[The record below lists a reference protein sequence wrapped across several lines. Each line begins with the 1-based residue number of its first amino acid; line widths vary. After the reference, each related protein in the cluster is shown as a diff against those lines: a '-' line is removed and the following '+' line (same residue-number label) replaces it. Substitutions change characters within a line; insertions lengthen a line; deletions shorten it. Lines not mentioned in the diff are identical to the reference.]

1 MAPNVAQGST
11 RLILIGCAVLLSIG
25 MGLRQSIGLFL
36 TPVTRDLA
44 LTAADFTLT
53 IAIQNIVW
61 GLSQAPAG
69 AIADRFGVRVTL
81 VAGTVIYIAGFA
93 AMAAAD
99 GEMALIVSSV
109 LIGIALSCTASSLA
123 LAACA
128 RAVPEQSR
136 SKMLGVVAAVG
147 SLGTL
152 IVPLVTQVV
161 LKYYAWQ
168 IGALFFA
175 ALAAAMLPAAFWAG
189 ASDKLPVMV
198 AEAKTTM
205 RDTLAQALRHRGFL
219 VMSGAYFVCGLNLVF
234 LTTHLPA
241 YLEICGQDPMLSAE
255 ALAVIGAVNCVGA
268 LLAGWLGGRYPKHVV
283 LGWLYILRSVA
294 FAGYFVGPPT
304 ATNTLVFAA
313 VMGLLWFPG
322 VWPLLSG
329 LVAEMFGTRYMATLL
344 GISFVMHQVGASLG
358 AWGGGL
364 IFDATGSY
372 GQPEPKLVC
381 KTPVTGWLP
390 YGDAWKIGVLV
401 GFAAGIVQIFAG
413 GPARPREAP
422 AEPQLASM

>member
-1 MAPNVAQGST
+1 MAPNVAQGPT
-11 RLILIGCAVLLSIG
+11 RLILIGAGVLLSIG
-25 MGLRQSIGLFL
+25 MALRQSIGLFL

-61 GLSQAPAG
+61 GLAQAPAG
-69 AIADRFGVRVTL
+69 AIADRFGLRLTL
-81 VAGTVIYIAGFA
+81 VAGTVIYIAGLV
-93 AMAAAD
+93 AMAAA
-99 GEMALIVSSV
+99 GSEMILIVSSV
-109 LIGIALSCTASSLA
+109 LIGIALACTASSLA

-136 SKMLGVVAAVG
+136 SKMLGVIAAVG
-147 SLGTL
+147 SFGTL
-152 IVPLVTQVV
+152 IVPLATQGV
-161 LKYYAWQ
+161 LKYYPWQ

-175 ALAAAMLPAAFWAG
+175 VLAAAMLPAAFWAG
-189 ASDKLPVMV
+189 ASDKLPVMT
-198 AEAKTTM
+198 AAAKTTM

-268 LLAGWLGGRYPKHVV
+268 LMAGWLGGRYPKHVV

-294 FAGYFVGPPT
+294 FAPYFAGPPT
-304 ATNTLVFAA
+304 ASNTLIFAA
-313 VMGLLWFPG
+313 AMGLLWFPG

-329 LVAEMFGTRYMATLL
+329 MVAEMFGIRYMATLL
-344 GISFVMHQVGASLG
+344 GISFVVHQVGASLG
-358 AWGGGL
+358 AWGGGIIL
-364 IFDATGSY
+364 DVTGSY
-372 GQPEPKLVC
+372 A
-381 KTPVTGWLP
+381 TPG
-390 YGDAWKIGVLV
+390 
-401 GFAAGIVQIFAG
+401 
-413 GPARPREAP
+413 R
-422 AEPQLASM
+422 

>member
-1 MAPNVAQGST
+1 MASNVAQGST

-93 AMAAAD
+93 TMAAAD

-152 IVPLVTQVV
+152 IVPLATQVV

-344 GISFVMHQVGASLG
+344 GISFVVHQVGASLG
-358 AWGGGL
+358 AWGGGIIL
-364 IFDATGSY
+364 DATGSY
-372 GQPEPKLVC
+372 D
-381 KTPVTGWLP
+381 
-390 YGDAWKIGVLV
+390 DAWKIGVLV

-413 GPARPREAP
+413 GPVRPPRGESRTSIGVNVGI
-422 AEPQLASM
+422 PQVSDAI

>member
-1 MAPNVAQGST
+1 
-11 RLILIGCAVLLSIG
+11 
-25 MGLRQSIGLFL
+25 
-36 TPVTRDLA
+36 
-44 LTAADFTLT
+44 
-53 IAIQNIVW
+53 
-61 GLSQAPAG
+61 
-69 AIADRFGVRVTL
+69 
-81 VAGTVIYIAGFA
+81 
-93 AMAAAD
+93 
-99 GEMALIVSSV
+99 V

-128 RAVPEQSR
+128 RAVPEQRR
-136 SKMLGVVAAVG
+136 SNMLGIVAAVG

-152 IVPLVTQVV
+152 LVPLATQIV
-161 LKYYAWQ
+161 LKYYPWQ

-175 ALAAAMLPAAFWAG
+175 VLAAAMLPAAFWAG
-189 ASDKLPVMV
+189 ASDKLPVMM

-205 RDTLAQALRHRGFL
+205 RDTLAQALHHRGFL

-283 LGWLYILRSVA
+283 LGWLYILRAFA

-304 ATNTLVFAA
+304 PTNTLIFAA
-313 VMGLLWFPG
+313 AMGLLWFPG

-358 AWGGGL
+358 AFGGGIIL
-364 IFDATGSY
+364 DVTGSY
-372 GQPEPKLVC
+372 D
-381 KTPVTGWLP
+381 
-390 YGDAWKIGVLV
+390 DAWKIGVLV

-413 GPARPREAP
+413 GPVRPREAR
-422 AEPQLASM
+422 AEPQLAST

>member
-1 MAPNVAQGST
+1 MASNVAQGST

-93 AMAAAD
+93 TMAAAD

-128 RAVPEQSR
+128 RAVPGQSR

-152 IVPLVTQVV
+152 IVPLATQVV

-344 GISFVMHQVGASLG
+344 GISFVVHQVGASLG
-358 AWGGGL
+358 AWGGGIIL
-364 IFDATGSY
+364 DATGSY
-372 GQPEPKLVC
+372 D
-381 KTPVTGWLP
+381 
-390 YGDAWKIGVLV
+390 DAWKIGVLV

-413 GPARPREAP
+413 GPVRPPRGESRTSIGVNVGI
-422 AEPQLASM
+422 PQVSDAI

>member
-1 MAPNVAQGST
+1 MASKLAQGST
-11 RLILIGCAVLLSIG
+11 RLILIGAAVLLSIG

-53 IAIQNIVW
+53 IAVQNIVW

-69 AIADRFGVRVTL
+69 AIADRFGLRLTL
-81 VAGTVIYIAGFA
+81 VAGTVIYVAGLA
-93 AMAAAD
+93 LMAAAG

-109 LIGIALSCTASSLA
+109 LIGIALACTASSLA

-147 SLGTL
+147 SFGTL
-152 IVPLVTQVV
+152 IVPLATQVV
-161 LKYYAWQ
+161 LKYYPWQ

-175 ALAAAMLPAAFWAG
+175 VLAAAMLPAAFWAG
-189 ASDKLPVMV
+189 ASDKLPVMT
-198 AEAKTTM
+198 AAAKTTM

-294 FAGYFVGPPT
+294 FAGYFVGAPT
-304 ATNTLVFAA
+304 ETNTLLFAA
-313 VMGLLWFPG
+313 AMGLLWFPG

-344 GISFVMHQVGASLG
+344 GISFVVHQVGASLG
-358 AWGGGL
+358 AWGGGIIL
-364 IFDATGSY
+364 DVTGSY
-372 GQPEPKLVC
+372 D
-381 KTPVTGWLP
+381 
-390 YGDAWKIGVLV
+390 DAWKIGVLV
-401 GFAAGIVQIFAG
+401 GFAAGIVQIVAG
-413 GPARPREAP
+413 GPVRPRAER
-422 AEPQLASM
+422 AEPQLVSS

>member
-1 MAPNVAQGST
+1 MASNVAQGST
-11 RLILIGCAVLLSIG
+11 RLILIGAAVLLSIG

-61 GLSQAPAG
+61 GLAQAPAG
-69 AIADRFGVRVTL
+69 AIADRFGLRLTL
-81 VAGTVIYIAGFA
+81 VTGTMIYIAGLA
-93 AMAAAD
+93 VMAAAG

-109 LIGIALSCTASSLA
+109 LIGIALACTASSLA

-147 SLGTL
+147 SFGTL
-152 IVPLVTQVV
+152 IVPLVTQGV
-161 LKYYAWQ
+161 LKYYPWQ

-175 ALAAAMLPAAFWAG
+175 VLAAAMLPAAFWAG
-189 ASDKLPVMV
+189 ASDKLPVMT
-198 AEAKTTM
+198 AAAKTTM

-241 YLEICGQDPMLSAE
+241 YLEICGQDPMLSAG

-294 FAGYFVGPPT
+294 FAAYFVAPPT
-304 ATNTLVFAA
+304 ASNTLLFAA

-329 LVAEMFGTRYMATLL
+329 MVAEMFGTRYMATLL
-344 GISFVMHQVGASLG
+344 GISFVVHQVGASLG
-358 AWGGGL
+358 AWGGGIIL
-364 IFDATGSY
+364 DVTGSY
-372 GQPEPKLVC
+372 D
-381 KTPVTGWLP
+381 
-390 YGDAWKIGVLV
+390 DAWKIGVLV
-401 GFAAGIVQIFAG
+401 GFAAGIVQIVAG
-413 GPARPREAP
+413 GPVRPREAR
-422 AEPQLASM
+422 AEPQLVST

>member
-1 MAPNVAQGST
+1 MASNVTQGST

-128 RAVPEQSR
+128 RAVPGQSR

-152 IVPLVTQVV
+152 IVPLATQVV

-344 GISFVMHQVGASLG
+344 GISFVVHQVGASLG
-358 AWGGGL
+358 AWGGGIIL
-364 IFDATGSY
+364 DATGSY
-372 GQPEPKLVC
+372 D
-381 KTPVTGWLP
+381 
-390 YGDAWKIGVLV
+390 DAWKIGVLV

-413 GPARPREAP
+413 GPVRPPRGESRTSVGVNVGI
-422 AEPQLASM
+422 PQVSDAI

>member
-1 MAPNVAQGST
+1 MASNVAQGST

-81 VAGTVIYIAGFA
+81 VAGTVIYIAGLA

-99 GEMALIVSSV
+99 GEMVLIVSSV

-152 IVPLVTQVV
+152 IVPLATQVV

-313 VMGLLWFPG
+313 AMGLLWFPG

-344 GISFVMHQVGASLG
+344 GISFVVHQVGASLG
-358 AWGGGL
+358 AWGGGIIL
-364 IFDATGSY
+364 DATGSY
-372 GQPEPKLVC
+372 D
-381 KTPVTGWLP
+381 
-390 YGDAWKIGVLV
+390 DAWKIGVLV

-413 GPARPREAP
+413 GPVRPPRGESRTSVGVNVGI
-422 AEPQLASM
+422 PQVSDAI

>member
-1 MAPNVAQGST
+1 MASNVAQTST
-11 RLILIGCAVLLSIG
+11 RLILIGAAVLLSIG

-61 GLSQAPAG
+61 GLAQAPAG
-69 AIADRFGVRVTL
+69 AIGDRFGLRLTL
-81 VAGTVIYIAGFA
+81 VAGTVIYILGLAV
-93 AMAAAD
+93 MAAAG

-109 LIGIALSCTASSLA
+109 LIGIALACTASSLA

-128 RAVPEQSR
+128 RAVPEQRR
-136 SKMLGVVAAVG
+136 SNMLGVVAATG
-147 SLGTL
+147 SLGSL
-152 IVPLVTQVV
+152 ILPLTTQVV
-161 LKYYAWQ
+161 LQHYPWQ
-168 IGALFFA
+168 VGALFFA
-175 ALAAAMLPAAFWAG
+175 VLAAAMLPAAFWAG
-189 ASDKLPVMV
+189 RSDKLPVMT
-198 AEAKTTM
+198 AAKSTM

-304 ATNTLVFAA
+304 ATNTLLFAA
-313 VMGLLWFPG
+313 AMGLLWFPG

-329 LVAEMFGTRYMATLL
+329 LVAEMFGIRYMATLL
-344 GISFVMHQVGASLG
+344 GISFVVHQVGASLG
-358 AWGGGL
+358 AWGGGIIL
-364 IFDATGSY
+364 DVTGSY
-372 GQPEPKLVC
+372 D
-381 KTPVTGWLP
+381 
-390 YGDAWKIGVLV
+390 DAWKIGVLV
-401 GFAAGIVQIFAG
+401 GVAAGIVQIVAG
-413 GPARPREAP
+413 GPVRPRRAGV
-422 AEPQLASM
+422 EPQLVST

>member
-1 MAPNVAQGST
+1 MASNVAQGST

-93 AMAAAD
+93 TMAAAD

-152 IVPLVTQVV
+152 IVPLATQVV

-255 ALAVIGAVNCVGA
+255 ALAVIGGMNCVGS
-268 LLAGWLGGRYPKHVV
+268 LTAGWLGARYPKHIL
-283 LGWLYILRSVA
+283 LGLLYILRAAVFTA
-294 FAGYFVGPPT
+294 YFVMPPT
-304 ATNTLVFAA
+304 PASTLVFAA
-313 VMGLLWFPG
+313 AMGMLWLS
-322 VWPLLSG
+322 VAPLVSG

-344 GISFVMHQVGASLG
+344 GIAFVMHQVGSSLG

-364 IFDATGSY
+364 IFDITGSY
-372 GQPEPKLVC
+372 
-381 KTPVTGWLP
+381 
-390 YGDAWKIGVLV
+390 DRAWQIGVLI
-401 GFAAGIVQIFAG
+401 GLTAGIVQIFAG
-413 GPARPREAP
+413 GPTRRRDQLLEPR
-422 AEPQLASM
+422 LAAT

>member
-1 MAPNVAQGST
+1 MASNVAQGST

-109 LIGIALSCTASSLA
+109 LVGIALSCTASSLA

-152 IVPLVTQVV
+152 IVPLATQVV

-313 VMGLLWFPG
+313 AMGLLWFPG

-344 GISFVMHQVGASLG
+344 GISFVVHQVGASLG
-358 AWGGGL
+358 AWGGGIIL
-364 IFDATGSY
+364 DATGSY
-372 GQPEPKLVC
+372 D
-381 KTPVTGWLP
+381 
-390 YGDAWKIGVLV
+390 DAWKIGVLV

-413 GPARPREAP
+413 GPVRPPRGESRTSVGVNVGI
-422 AEPQLASM
+422 PQVSDTI

>member
-1 MAPNVAQGST
+1 MASNVAQGST
-11 RLILIGCAVLLSIG
+11 RLILIGAAVLLSIG

-61 GLSQAPAG
+61 GLAPAG
-69 AIADRFGVRVTL
+69 AIADRFGLRLTL
-81 VAGTVIYIAGFA
+81 VAGTMIYIAGLA
-93 AMAAAD
+93 AMAAAS
-99 GEMALIVSSV
+99 GEIALIVSSV
-109 LIGIALSCTASSLA
+109 LIGIALACTASSLA

-128 RAVPEQSR
+128 RAVPERSR
-136 SKMLGVVAAVG
+136 SKMLGLVAAVG
-147 SLGTL
+147 SLGTF
-152 IVPLVTQVV
+152 IVPLATQGV
-161 LKYYAWQ
+161 LKYYPWQ

-175 ALAAAMLPAAFWAG
+175 VLAAAMLPAAFWAG
-189 ASDKLPVMV
+189 ASDKLPVMT
-198 AEAKTTM
+198 AAAKTTM

-294 FAGYFVGPPT
+294 FAAYFVAPPT
-304 ATNTLVFAA
+304 ASNTLIFAA
-313 VMGLLWFPG
+313 AMGLLWFPG

-344 GISFVMHQVGASLG
+344 GLSFVVHQVGASLG
-358 AWGGGL
+358 AWGGGIIL
-364 IFDATGSY
+364 DLTGSY
-372 GQPEPKLVC
+372 D
-381 KTPVTGWLP
+381 
-390 YGDAWKIGVLV
+390 DAWKIGVLV
-401 GFAAGIVQIFAG
+401 GFAAGIVQIIAG
-413 GPARPREAP
+413 GPVHPREAR
-422 AEPQLASM
+422 AEPQLVST

>member
-1 MAPNVAQGST
+1 MASNVAQGST
-11 RLILIGCAVLLSIG
+11 RLILIGAAVLLSIG

-61 GLSQAPAG
+61 GLAQAPAG
-69 AIADRFGVRVTL
+69 AIADRFGLRLTL
-81 VAGTVIYIAGFA
+81 VAGTVIYIAGLA

-109 LIGIALSCTASSLA
+109 LIGIALACTASSLA

-147 SLGTL
+147 SFGTL
-152 IVPLVTQVV
+152 IVPLATQGV
-161 LKYYAWQ
+161 LKYYPWQ

-175 ALAAAMLPAAFWAG
+175 VLAAAMLPAAFWAG
-189 ASDKLPVMV
+189 ASDKLPVMT
-198 AEAKTTM
+198 AAAKTTM

-219 VMSGAYFVCGLNLVF
+219 VLSGAYFVCGLNLVF

-268 LLAGWLGGRYPKHVV
+268 LLAGWLGGRYLKHVV

-294 FAGYFVGPPT
+294 FAAYFVAPPT
-304 ATNTLVFAA
+304 ASNTLIFAA
-313 VMGLLWFPG
+313 AMGLLWFPG

-329 LVAEMFGTRYMATLL
+329 MVAEMFGTRYMATLL
-344 GISFVMHQVGASLG
+344 GISFVVHQVGASLG
-358 AWGGGL
+358 AWGGGIIL
-364 IFDATGSY
+364 DVTGSY
-372 GQPEPKLVC
+372 D
-381 KTPVTGWLP
+381 
-390 YGDAWKIGVLV
+390 DAWKIGVLV
-401 GFAAGIVQIFAG
+401 GFAAGIIQIVAG
-413 GPARPREAP
+413 GPVHPREARG
-422 AEPQLASM
+422 EPQLVST

>member
-1 MAPNVAQGST
+1 MTSNVVQGST
-11 RLILIGCAVLLSIG
+11 RLILIGAALLLSVG
-25 MGLRQSIGLFL
+25 MGLRQSLGLFL
-36 TPVTRDLA
+36 TPLTRDLG

-61 GLSQAPAG
+61 GMSQAPVG
-69 AIADRFGVRVTL
+69 AIADRFGLRITL
-81 VAGTVIYIAGFA
+81 VAGTAIYIAGLA
-93 AMAAAD
+93 VMAAAG
-99 GEMALIVSSV
+99 GETALVVSGV

-136 SKMLGVVAAVG
+136 SKALGVVAAIG
-147 SLGTL
+147 SLGSL
-152 IVPLVTQVV
+152 IVPLATQGV
-161 LKYYAWQ
+161 LAYFPWQ

-175 ALAAAMLPAAFWAG
+175 ILAAATLPAAFWTG
-189 ASDKLPVMV
+189 ASDKLPVMM
-198 AEAKTTM
+198 AKAKTTM

-241 YLEICGQDPMLSAE
+241 YLAICGQDPMLSAA
-255 ALAVIGAVNCVGA
+255 ALAVIGGVNVVGA
-268 LLAGWLGGRYPKHVV
+268 LLAGWLGDRYPKHVL
-283 LGWLYILRSVA
+283 LGLLYILRAIA
-294 FAGYFVGPPT
+294 FAAYFVVSPT
-304 ATNTLVFAA
+304 ATTTLIFSAA
-313 VMGLLWFPG
+313 IGLLWFPG

-372 GQPEPKLVC
+372 G
-381 KTPVTGWLP
+381 
-390 YGDAWKIGVLV
+390 DAWKIGVLV

>member
-1 MAPNVAQGST
+1 MASNVAQGST
-11 RLILIGCAVLLSIG
+11 RLILIGAAVLLSIG
-25 MGLRQSIGLFL
+25 MGLRQSIGMFL

-152 IVPLVTQVV
+152 IVPLATQVV

-344 GISFVMHQVGASLG
+344 GISFVVHQVGASLG
-358 AWGGGL
+358 AWGGGIIL
-364 IFDATGSY
+364 DATGSY
-372 GQPEPKLVC
+372 D
-381 KTPVTGWLP
+381 
-390 YGDAWKIGVLV
+390 DAWKIGVLV

-413 GPARPREAP
+413 GPVRPPRGESRTSVGVNVGI
-422 AEPQLASM
+422 PQVSDAI

>member
-1 MAPNVAQGST
+1 
-11 RLILIGCAVLLSIG
+11 
-25 MGLRQSIGLFL
+25 
-36 TPVTRDLA
+36 
-44 LTAADFTLT
+44 
-53 IAIQNIVW
+53 
-61 GLSQAPAG
+61 
-69 AIADRFGVRVTL
+69 
-81 VAGTVIYIAGFA
+81 
-93 AMAAAD
+93 
-99 GEMALIVSSV
+99 
-109 LIGIALSCTASSLA
+109 
-123 LAACA
+123 
-128 RAVPEQSR
+128 
-136 SKMLGVVAAVG
+136 MLGVVAAVG

-152 IVPLVTQVV
+152 IVPLATQVM

-175 ALAAAMLPAAFWAG
+175 ALAAAMLPAAFLAG

-304 ATNTLVFAA
+304 APNTLVFAA
-313 VMGLLWFPG
+313 AMGLLWFPG

-344 GISFVMHQVGASLG
+344 GISFVVHQVGASLG
-358 AWGGGL
+358 AWGGGIIL
-364 IFDATGSY
+364 DATGSY
-372 GQPEPKLVC
+372 D
-381 KTPVTGWLP
+381 
-390 YGDAWKIGVLV
+390 DAWKIGVLV

-413 GPARPREAP
+413 GPVRPPRGESRTSIGVNVGI
-422 AEPQLASM
+422 PQVSDAI

>member
-1 MAPNVAQGST
+1 MASNVAQTST
-11 RLILIGCAVLLSIG
+11 RLILIGCTVLLSIG

-81 VAGTVIYIAGFA
+81 VAGTVIYIAGLA

-99 GEMALIVSSV
+99 GEMVLIVSSV

-128 RAVPEQSR
+128 RALPEQSR

-152 IVPLVTQVV
+152 IVPLATQVV

-168 IGALFFA
+168 IGALFFV

-234 LTTHLPA
+234 LRHTYRRTWK
-241 YLEICGQDPMLSAE
+241 SA
-255 ALAVIGAVNCVGA
+255 A
-268 LLAGWLGGRYPKHVV
+268 R
-283 LGWLYILRSVA
+283 
-294 FAGYFVGPPT
+294 
-304 ATNTLVFAA
+304 
-313 VMGLLWFPG
+313 
-322 VWPLLSG
+322 
-329 LVAEMFGTRYMATLL
+329 TR
-344 GISFVMHQVGASLG
+344 
-358 AWGGGL
+358 
-364 IFDATGSY
+364 
-372 GQPEPKLVC
+372 C
-381 KTPVTGWLP
+381 
-390 YGDAWKIGVLV
+390 
-401 GFAAGIVQIFAG
+401 
-413 GPARPREAP
+413 
-422 AEPQLASM
+422 

>member
-1 MAPNVAQGST
+1 MASNVAQGST

-152 IVPLVTQVV
+152 IVPLATQVV

-344 GISFVMHQVGASLG
+344 GISFVVHQVGASLG
-358 AWGGGL
+358 AWGGGIIL
-364 IFDATGSY
+364 DATGSY
-372 GQPEPKLVC
+372 D
-381 KTPVTGWLP
+381 
-390 YGDAWKIGVLV
+390 DAWKIGVLV

-413 GPARPREAP
+413 GPVRPPLGENRTSVGVNVGI
-422 AEPQLASM
+422 PQVSDAI

>member
-1 MAPNVAQGST
+1 MT
-11 RLILIGCAVLLSIG
+11 
-25 MGLRQSIGLFL
+25 
-36 TPVTRDLA
+36 
-44 LTAADFTLT
+44 TAAFTLT

-69 AIADRFGVRVTL
+69 AIADRFGLRMTL
-81 VAGTVIYIAGFA
+81 VAGTVIYIAGLA
-93 AMAAAD
+93 LMAAAG
-99 GEMALIVSSV
+99 GEMALIGSSV
-109 LIGIALSCTASSLA
+109 LIGIELACTASSLA

-152 IVPLVTQVV
+152 IVPLATQGV
-161 LKYYAWQ
+161 LKYYPWQ
-168 IGALFFA
+168 IGAVFFA
-175 ALAAAMLPAAFWAG
+175 VLAVAMLPAAFWAG
-189 ASDKLPVMV
+189 ASDKLPVMT
-198 AEAKTTM
+198 AAAKTTM
-205 RDTLAQALRHRGFL
+205 RDTLAQALRHRGFI

-283 LGWLYILRSVA
+283 LGWLYILRSVT

-304 ATNTLVFAA
+304 ATNTLLFAA
-313 VMGLLWFPG
+313 AMGLLWFPG

-329 LVAEMFGTRYMATLL
+329 LVAEMFGIRYMATLL
-344 GISFVMHQVGASLG
+344 GISFVVHQVGASLG
-358 AWGGGL
+358 AWGGGIIL
-364 IFDATGSY
+364 DVTGSY
-372 GQPEPKLVC
+372 D
-381 KTPVTGWLP
+381 
-390 YGDAWKIGVLV
+390 DAWKIGVLV
-401 GFAAGIVQIFAG
+401 GVAAGIVQIVAG
-413 GPARPREAP
+413 GPVRPRRAGV
-422 AEPQLASM
+422 EPQLVST

>member
-93 AMAAAD
+93 TMAAAD

-128 RAVPEQSR
+128 RAVPGQSR

-152 IVPLVTQVV
+152 IVPLATQVV

-344 GISFVMHQVGASLG
+344 GISFVVHQVGASLG
-358 AWGGGL
+358 AWGGGIIL
-364 IFDATGSY
+364 DATGSY
-372 GQPEPKLVC
+372 D
-381 KTPVTGWLP
+381 
-390 YGDAWKIGVLV
+390 DAWKIGVLV

-413 GPARPREAP
+413 GPVRPPRGESRTSVGVNVGI
-422 AEPQLASM
+422 PQVSDAI